1 MPSRAMDTFVLGE
14 EIAVTA
20 DLKRTL
26 LDAEECI
33 LNYDDLRLTWRG
45 GLWLSFI
52 LEIKTAIKKFSSS

>member
-1 MPSRAMDTFVLGE
+1 MPGRAMDTFVLGE

-33 LNYDDLRLTWRG
+33 RNYDDLRLT
-45 GLWLSFI
+45 
-52 LEIKTAIKKFSSS
+52 